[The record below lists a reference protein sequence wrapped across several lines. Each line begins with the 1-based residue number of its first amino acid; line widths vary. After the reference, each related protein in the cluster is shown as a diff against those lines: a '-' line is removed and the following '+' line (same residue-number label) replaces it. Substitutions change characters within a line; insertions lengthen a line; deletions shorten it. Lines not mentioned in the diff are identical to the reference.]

1 MEKTKEFFKENS
13 ITLCNLKLLQYD
25 NEVVRMLLEKDS
37 DLFNTVYRD
46 IADRL
51 GTDIAIEIYSM
62 FKGQQVSFPK
72 RLLNPSRIQRNIIQ
86 EYDGTNIKEL
96 AIKYDYSERMIRKII
111 QDSVEE

>member
-1 MEKTKEFFKENS
+1 MAKYNEKFNEKD
-13 ITLCNLKLLQYD
+13 ITHCSDDVIRLC
-25 NEVVRMLLEKDS
+25 NEVVYMLLEKDYE
-37 DLFNTVYRD
+37 LFNTIYRD

-62 FKGQQVSFPK
+62 FKGQQISFPK

-86 EYDGTNIKEL
+86 EYDGTNIKDL